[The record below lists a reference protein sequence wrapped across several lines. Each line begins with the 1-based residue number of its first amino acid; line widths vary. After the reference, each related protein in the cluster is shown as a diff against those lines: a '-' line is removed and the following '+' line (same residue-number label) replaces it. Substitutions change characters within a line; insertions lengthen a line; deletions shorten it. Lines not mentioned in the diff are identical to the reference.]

1 MRTSTIILVVFVLF
15 MHHVMSSEKG
25 FYELLGVA
33 STADSREIR
42 KAFKKLAIT
51 MHPDKNPDDPEAQE
65 KFLKLKQA
73 YEILKDQETRKQ
85 YDLHG
90 EKGVK
95 DGKSSK
101 DYQTWNF
108 YKDQFGIYDD
118 DPEIITLSSADF
130 GTTFPLF
137 FLCLKDDFYFMII
150 GLQNTLSRTQWNTGS
165 SSFTR
170 LCAPTVTLWLPVG
183 EIWRMN

>member
-1 MRTSTIILVVFVLF
+1 MFLISLLSQHVVI
-15 MHHVMSSEKG
+15 SEKSY
-25 FYELLGVA
+25 YELLGVT

-65 KFLKLKQA
+65 KFLQLKQA

-85 YDLHG
+85 YDLNG
-90 EKGVK
+90 ENGVK
-95 DGKSSK
+95 DGFKSSK

-108 YKDQFGIYDD
+108 YKDHFGIYDD

-130 GTTFPLF
+130 GTVISFQFVTITFIFLNNCYLLFRAKCQEFHRILVCEILFTHVFPL
-137 FLCLKDDFYFMII
+137 
-150 GLQNTLSRTQWNTGS
+150 SHHGS
-165 SSFTR
+165 
-170 LCAPTVTLWLPVG
+170 
-183 EIWRMN
+183 